1 MQLEIAQQSEA
12 SQLNSAIS
20 NPLVGN
26 SAKDAYCTR
35 ADRQDWRI
43 VTPPS

>member
-12 SQLNSAIS
+12 SQVNNAVS

-26 SAKDAYCTR
+26 SAQDAYCTR
-35 ADRQDWRI
+35 ADRQI
-43 VTPPS
+43 GE